1 MQYCTT
7 ANTLEFTLNV
17 FFAQIAD
24 NELNRSMQEPQFV
37 QAAQFKA
44 LSNTQASGNVAN
56 MKR

>member
-1 MQYCTT
+1 MQYCST

-44 LSNTQASGNVAN
+44 LSTT
-56 MKR
+56 